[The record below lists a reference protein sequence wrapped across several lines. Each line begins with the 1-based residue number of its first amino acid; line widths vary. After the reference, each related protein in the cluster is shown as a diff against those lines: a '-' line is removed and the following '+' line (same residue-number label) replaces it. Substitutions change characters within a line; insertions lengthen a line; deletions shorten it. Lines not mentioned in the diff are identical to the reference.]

1 MRYENLRTRVHV
13 FFFGINWSKSTR
25 TKLLPIWP
33 VTECR
38 AKENKE
44 WCFTFVEEI
53 QGTEFKGF
61 FWLKTLRVYAGVCVV
76 FW

>member
-1 MRYENLRTRVHV
+1 MRYENLRTRVSRI
-13 FFFGINWSKSTR
+13 FFGINWSKSTR

-53 QGTEFKGF
+53 QGF
-61 FWLKTLRVYAGVCVV
+61 FLLKTLRVYAGGCVV